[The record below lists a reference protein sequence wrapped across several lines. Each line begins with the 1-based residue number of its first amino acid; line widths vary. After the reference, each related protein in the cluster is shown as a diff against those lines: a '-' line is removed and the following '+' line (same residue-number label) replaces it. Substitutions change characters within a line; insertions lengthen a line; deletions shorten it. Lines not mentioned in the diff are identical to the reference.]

1 MFRKLLGRRPY
12 PEFYTRYLDGFR
24 TEPSR
29 KTPLESVRFVVLD
42 TETTGLDAKRDRILS
57 IAAAGVRHRQLD
69 MADTF
74 DCLVY
79 QEQHGAESV
88 PIHGIRRQ
96 ETAGGL
102 PERTA
107 LEQFLAFCGPSVLV
121 GHHAGFD
128 TTLLNAALR
137 RHGAGKLRNQVLDT
151 VQLAIRVEHPFRA
164 SVLSYQPGD
173 YSLDALCRRYHIPDQ
188 ERHTAA
194 GDTYITAVLL
204 LKLLA
209 RLQQR
214 GIRTLG
220 QLLDVPNM

>member
-1 MFRKLLGRRPY
+1 MFLKLLGRRPH
-12 PEFYTRYLDGFR
+12 PDFYTRYIEGFR
-24 TEPSR
+24 SEPSR
-29 KTPLESVRFVVLD
+29 KTSLEQIRFVVFD
-42 TETTGLDAKRDRILS
+42 TEATGLDVKRDKILS
-57 IAAAGVRHRQLD
+57 IAAAGIRQYRID
-69 MADTF
+69 MTDTF
-74 DCLVY
+74 DCLVF
-79 QEQHGAESV
+79 QEQHAAESV

-102 PERTA
+102 PERNA
-107 LEQFLAFCGPSVLV
+107 LEHFLAFCGHSVLV
-121 GHHAGFD
+121 GHHAAFD
-128 TTLLNAALR
+128 TALLNVALR
-137 RHGAGKLRNQVLDT
+137 RHDAGKLRNKILDT

-164 SVLSYQPGD
+164 SVLTYQPGD